1 MTQNLKRVLAA
12 WAIITIAT
20 AATCFL
26 TGLVAGWFG
35 IVLPPQPSLDAVLNS
50 HGWYLATNIA
60 LIVMIMPIVEEAVF
74 RWLLFKLPSKLT
86 GRFLVGRGVPPSR
99 PPAGLIIAIASSILF
114 SAAHYIQMP
123 FPNNAFVA
131 LFLFGVLQCR
141 LYRQTNAIWCP
152 ILTHAL
158 FNATNLALLFLFP
171 DLAKMT

>member
-1 MTQNLKRVLAA
+1 MKQNLKRVLAA

-20 AATCFL
+20 AAMCFL

-35 IVLPPQPSLDAVLNS
+35 IELSPQPSLDIVLNS
-50 HGWYLATNIA
+50 RGWYLAANIA
-60 LIVMIMPIVEEAVF
+60 LIALIAPVAEEAIF
-74 RWLLFKLPSKLT
+74 RGLLFKLPSKFFSGCREL
-86 GRFLVGRGVPPSR
+86 GMPGCPE
-99 PPAGLIIAIASSILF
+99 AGMAICLAVVSSVLF

-141 LYRQTNAIWCP
+141 LYRQTNALWCP

>member
-12 WAIITIAT
+12 WVIITIAT

-26 TGLVAGWFG
+26 TGLIAGWFG
-35 IVLPPQPSLDAVLNS
+35 IELSPQPSLDIVLNS
-50 HGWYLATNIA
+50 RGWYLAANIA
-60 LIVMIMPIVEEAVF
+60 LVALIAPVAEEAIF
-74 RWLLFKLPSKLT
+74 RGLLFRLPSKLFSKV
-86 GRFLVGRGVPPSR
+86 RSFDISKLLAVV
-99 PPAGLIIAIASSILF
+99 SSILF

-131 LFLFGVLQCR
+131 LFLFGLLQCR
-141 LYRQTNAIWCP
+141 LYRQTNALWCP